1 MENKQYS
8 GTAVDV
14 WSLGVLLFITV
25 TGHSPYKGKVRR
37 SVHTSDV
44 AAAAADSSTFWQTHN
59 DMLRA
64 IMRARLPTSAPG
76 WAELST
82 ELQDLI
88 SVMLQVIPRSCL
100 PRCRGSAEADL
111 LRLVVSGQ
119 PQDPSDDVGGRRA
132 SLGAGRRSG
141 RRGSPR
147 CQRHGRRY
155 GSRAACGHRHP

>member
-1 MENKQYS
+1 MRHPGIRRSGKDTSAALSSCSSILKCWVQEIVENKQYS

-44 AAAAADSSTFWQTHN
+44 AAAAADSSTWSWQTHN

-88 SVMLQVIPRSCL
+88 SVMLQVIPRS
-100 PRCRGSAEADL
+100 
-111 LRLVVSGQ
+111 RL
-119 PQDPSDDVGGRRA
+119 
-132 SLGAGRRSG
+132 
-141 RRGSPR
+141 
-147 CQRHGRRY
+147 H
-155 GSRAACGHRHP
+155 

>member
-44 AAAAADSSTFWQTHN
+44 AAAAADSSTWSWQTHN

-88 SVMLQVIPRSCL
+88 SVMLQVIPRS
-100 PRCRGSAEADL
+100 
-111 LRLVVSGQ
+111 RL
-119 PQDPSDDVGGRRA
+119 
-132 SLGAGRRSG
+132 
-141 RRGSPR
+141 
-147 CQRHGRRY
+147 H
-155 GSRAACGHRHP
+155 